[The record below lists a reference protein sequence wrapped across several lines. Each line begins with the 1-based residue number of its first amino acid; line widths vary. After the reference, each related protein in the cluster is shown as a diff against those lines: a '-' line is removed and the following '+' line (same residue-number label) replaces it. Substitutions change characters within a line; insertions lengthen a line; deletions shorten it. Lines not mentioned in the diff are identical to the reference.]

1 MLELFNILINY
12 DKKLLLFLHSQGNP
26 FWDDFWIFITTP
38 LHWIPFFIVLFF
50 LGYKVFELKKALVIM
65 IFTSLSAATAFTIV
79 NIIKNYIQRLRPIN
93 DTSINANIRIL
104 IEQNDFSFVSGHSTV
119 SFTIAFLMYWIL
131 KRKYTYAFLV
141 FLFPLLFAYSRIYL
155 AAHFP
160 LDILFGMLLGYL
172 IATFFN
178 IFIQKIIFKKAA
190 I

>member
-1 MLELFNILINY
+1 MLELLNTLVNL
-12 DKKLLLFLHSQGNP
+12 DKQLLLFLHAQGSL

-38 LHWIPFFIVLFF
+38 IHWIPFFILLFF
-50 LGYKVFELKKALVIM
+50 LGYRVYRLKKALLIM
-65 IFTSLSAATAFTIV
+65 GFTALSALTAFTLV

-93 DTSINANIRIL
+93 DTSINTNIRVL

-119 SFTIAFLMYWIL
+119 SFTIAFLMFWVL
-131 KRKYTYAFLV
+131 KQKYKYAFLV

-172 IATFFN
+172 IATIFN
-178 IFIQKIIFKKAA
+178 LGIQKVVFKKET